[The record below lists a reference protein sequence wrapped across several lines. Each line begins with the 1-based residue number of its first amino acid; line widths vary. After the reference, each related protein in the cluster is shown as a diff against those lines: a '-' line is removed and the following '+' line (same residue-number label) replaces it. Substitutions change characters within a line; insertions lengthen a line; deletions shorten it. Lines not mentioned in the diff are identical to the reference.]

1 MVPFSYRQAEADC
14 TSAIDLD
21 PKVRSCFFVFWAFA
35 FYYRAMCN
43 GCYSNVFNTCKI
55 RMEPTILQFVLEL
68 YGCAVGK
75 HPNDF
80 LLYLSLVDFF
90 VQIFK
95 HWTHLI
101 LVDVSMGTAIFP
113 EIISLLFAIYS
124 NFNPFVVDRA

>member
-21 PKVRSCFFVFWAFA
+21 PKVRSCFFVFSAFA
-35 FYYRAMCN
+35 LYYRAMCN
-43 GCYSNVFNTCKI
+43 GCYSNIFNTCEI

-80 LLYLSLVDFF
+80 FTVF
-90 VQIFK
+90 V
-95 HWTHLI
+95 
-101 LVDVSMGTAIFP
+101 VSRP
-113 EIISLLFAIYS
+113 RS
-124 NFNPFVVDRA
+124 NFKTVYTFDFG